1 MKWTTQAA
9 RRLKSAAKKQRPQA
23 SLVIA
28 IVALMIV
35 APVAFA
41 TPVSGASPAVSITDD
56 TVQPGGQLAVEVSLQ
71 DTQTAKIDGIP
82 SDWTVVD
89 STDDDGLFRNKVS
102 SGDFGYELE
111 VTTNASSVQGSI
123 SGRVTDQNNDPI
135 PEATVTVRNDA
146 GIVVAENIDTGPG
159 GRYVLT
165 VEPGTYTITA
175 KYDGQS
181 GQARAIVEPSTTT
194 SASVVIV
201 IDDSSD
207 SDNAGL
213 TAPSSAGSVAPGE
226 TVEITY
232 EYTNTM
238 SVEKGSG
245 RLQFSTPPGVEAV
258 AIDGDG
264 ISGLGGSPP
273 AVFYGFSG
281 PIEPGETRTT
291 TVEYRVSEDAPL
303 GSVDLPATA
312 YIEDGGVIGTQ
323 TSTLEVEKR
332 NGTGGDNNGGDGL
345 AAARSAES
353 VSPGETVKITYEY
366 TNTMNSEGAA
376 GRIQFSTPPSVEATT
391 IDGDGTSGLGGS
403 PQSVLYGFSGPI
415 ASGETLITTVEFRVS
430 EDAALG
436 TVDLLAT
443 AYIQDGGTI
452 GTETTTLEIEESI
465 VARFD
470 DDNDGIDPGEAQ
482 AAIVALNRGDI
493 TPSEAQQI
501 IVALNQ

>member
-1 MKWTTQAA
+1 
-9 RRLKSAAKKQRPQA
+9 
-23 SLVIA
+23 
-28 IVALMIV
+28 MIV

-41 TPVSGASPAVSITDD
+41 TPVSGASPAVSITDG

-82 SDWTVVD
+82 SDWTVID

-111 VTTNASSVQGSI
+111 VTTNASSAQGSI

-146 GIVVAENIDTGPG
+146 GIVVAENIDTGPD

-175 KYDGQS
+175 EYDGQS

-238 SVEKGSG
+238 GVEKGSG

-415 ASGETLITTVEFRVS
+415 ASGETRTTTVEFRVS